1 MTRVAIEF
9 DTEDQ
14 AGYLPQVESLMAE
27 LGIETQ
33 RLNCYEIIAGALHG
47 FDALTFPGG
56 VGACEGL
63 RIYGDNFAKAVQ
75 FFVAS
80 GGGYLGM
87 CGGAYVAGRGIPY
100 VFALYTRN
108 SLNLIDMRTKA
119 PPMVQFIQGYR
130 QLQEER
136 LAASCDISQIGHPIT
151 EWHEGERVDLVYS
164 GGPLLEEC
172 GPSVT
177 PLAWYYDDVLSEA
190 AGKVALACSQFGKG
204 RVVVSGPHP
213 EAPWGAGI
221 NIGEPC
227 CKWLYQ
233 AMVRYVI
240 EPEPEA
246 VFPIIP
252 WSQVKPLVSPIVPL
266 SLGGGMMLGIF
277 GMAIGGV
284 ITRAR
289 KEEY

>member
-1 MTRVAIEF
+1 MTRLAIEY

-33 RLNCYEIIAGALHG
+33 RVNCYDIIRGALQG
-47 FDALTFPGG
+47 FDAVTFPGG
-56 VGACEGL
+56 LGAFEGS

-80 GGGYLGM
+80 GGGYLGI
-87 CGGAYVAGRGIPY
+87 CGGAYIAGRGIPY
-100 VFALYTRN
+100 VFALYSRS
-108 SLNLIDMRTKA
+108 SLNLIDIKTDT

-136 LAASCDISQIGHPIT
+136 LAASCDISQISHPIT

-164 GGPLLEEC
+164 GGPVIEEY
-172 GPSVT
+172 GSSVT
-177 PLAWYYDDVLSEA
+177 PLAWYYDDVLTEA
-190 AGKVALACSQFGKG
+190 RGKVALACSQFGKG

-213 EAPWGAGI
+213 EAPWGAGVD
-221 NIGEPC
+221 IGEPC

-233 AMVRYVI
+233 AMVSYVI
-240 EPEPEA
+240 EPEIEA
-246 VFPIIP
+246 VFPLIP
-252 WSQVKPLVSPIVPL
+252 WSQAKPLPSPIAPL

-277 GMAIGGV
+277 AMAIGSV
-284 ITRAR
+284 ITRGR
-289 KEEY
+289 KEGF